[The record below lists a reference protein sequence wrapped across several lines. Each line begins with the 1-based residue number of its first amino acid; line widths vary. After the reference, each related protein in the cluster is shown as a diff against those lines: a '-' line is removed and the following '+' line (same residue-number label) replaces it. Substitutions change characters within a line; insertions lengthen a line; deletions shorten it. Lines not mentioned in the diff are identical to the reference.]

1 MFDYTL
7 IAALYALALSAR
19 FCLDPDNDP
28 IWKVL
33 VGLVLSA
40 SVFWRLAR
48 PEAAVWSTL
57 VQCALVIVL
66 TVIARG
72 RSAGPGNRGR

>member
-7 IAALYALALSAR
+7 IAALYALALSAK
-19 FCLDPDNDP
+19 FSLDPDNDP

-40 SVFWRLAR
+40 SVIWRLAR

-66 TVIARG
+66 AVISRSRG
-72 RSAGPGNRGR
+72 AGPGDRGR